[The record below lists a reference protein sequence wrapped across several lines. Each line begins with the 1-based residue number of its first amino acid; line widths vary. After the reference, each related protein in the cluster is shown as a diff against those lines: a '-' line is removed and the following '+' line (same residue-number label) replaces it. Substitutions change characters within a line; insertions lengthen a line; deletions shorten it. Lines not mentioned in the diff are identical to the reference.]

1 MKKNKHRCESSK
13 WCSFIASALAR
24 NVQENNLPG
33 INKLF
38 LHTPELEK
46 AEEER
51 EKKSKITY
59 DSICPAH
66 PKALRRGSALLLAA
80 CRRPGSLCFCVSV
93 FSRSL
98 LHSPRLDPRVQPT
111 TSRLQDPVRS
121 ADGGLCGAP
130 PSLPT
135 PSPLLRL
142 LPLHAAAGE
151 KTRCSGS
158 EHRGRR
164 RRSQGDAGPLCSQTD

>member
-1 MKKNKHRCESSK
+1 MVLVYRPPRSPETRRKIICQ
-13 WCSFIASALAR
+13 ALTSAPRTRRHLKR
-24 NVQENNLPG
+24 QRRSR
-33 INKLF
+33 KRKRR
-38 LHTPELEK
+38 T
-46 AEEER
+46 
-51 EKKSKITY
+51 EKKSKITH

-66 PKALRRGSALLLAA
+66 PTALRRGSALLLAA
-80 CRRPGSLCFCVSV
+80 CRRPGSLCFPARSCTALALIPGSNPPPPG
-93 FSRSL
+93 SRIQSGAQM
-98 LHSPRLDPRVQPT
+98 VA
-111 TSRLQDPVRS
+111 S
-121 ADGGLCGAP
+121 AEPPP